1 MIANYLNLWL
11 KIPEFTGDETSM
23 DIIRE
28 HYIDL
33 LLNYEMRASELLFK
47 SPTSR
52 ESMIA
57 LKAMPKQT
65 ERFSRFMDDGE
76 NVVYTSVVQKKN
88 PNGMMQRRQ
97 LIWTDKH
104 RLFYVD
110 GTSIRGEIV
119 IKNHNKKDIVV
130 LINEGIFDVENNGV
144 DASGH
149 SKMKTLRFYDSNA
162 RVWVEKINASI
173 SNYWATFEWNILFI
187 YTYYLNGN

>member
-1 MIANYLNLWL
+1 
-11 KIPEFTGDETSM
+11 M

-88 PNGMMQRRQ
+88 PIGMMQRRQ
-97 LIWTDKH
+97 LILTDKH

-110 GTSIRGEIV
+110 GTSIRGEIE

-173 SNYWATFEWNILFI
+173 SNYRATFE
-187 YTYYLNGN
+187 